1 MARLRDRYRKD
12 VIPHLMK
19 EMGYGNV
26 NQVPRLDKVVLNMGL
41 GEAIQNAKVMDSA
54 VAEITTIV
62 GQKPVVTKSKK
73 AIANFKL
80 RENMAIG
87 CAVCG
92 ERMYNSRS
100 ADELALP
107 RAARLR
113 RVDRAFDGRGNYS
126 SACASDHLRIDLDKI
141 DKVERCPSSL
151 PPRATPRAR
160 RCCKRSVCPSEP
172 RRTVVAK
179 TCLRIKAERPPKFKV
194 RGYNRCPLCGRPRA
208 FYRRFKMCR
217 LCLRDLA
224 RKGLIPGLTKA
235 SW

>member
-41 GEAIQNAKVMDSA
+41 GEAILNAKVMDSA

-87 CAVCG
+87 CMGRC
-92 ERMYNSRS
+92 
-100 ADELALP
+100 
-107 RAARLR
+107 AA
-113 RVDRAFDGRGNYS
+113 
-126 SACASDHLRIDLDKI
+126 SACTNFSI
-141 DKVERCPSSL
+141 
-151 PPRATPRAR
+151 
-160 RCCKRSVCPSEP
+160 
-172 RRTVVAK
+172 
-179 TCLRIKAERPPKFKV
+179 
-194 RGYNRCPLCGRPRA
+194 G
-208 FYRRFKMCR
+208 
-217 LCLRDLA
+217 
-224 RKGLIPGLTKA
+224 
-235 SW
+235 